1 MALDYLSIPGKPSP
15 SQSLFL
21 GTYEA
26 LSATSV
32 DVERCFSRGRI
43 ILNHLRNRLSAQ
55 TTRALMCLNY
65 WSRVGLIRDRDVLKV
80 VSETDT
86 VVGDIDL
93 DLEEGWD
100 AIGSFE
106 GL

>member
-1 MALDYLSIPGKPSP
+1 M
-15 SQSLFL
+15 FNN
-21 GTYEA
+21 TYVVT
-26 LSATSV
+26 LATSV

-55 TTRALMCLNY
+55 STRALMCLHY
-65 WSRVGLIRDRDVLKV
+65 WSKAGLVRDGDVLKV
-80 VSETDT
+80 VAETDAIA
-86 VVGDIDL
+86 GDVDL

-100 AIGSFE
+100 AIGSFD